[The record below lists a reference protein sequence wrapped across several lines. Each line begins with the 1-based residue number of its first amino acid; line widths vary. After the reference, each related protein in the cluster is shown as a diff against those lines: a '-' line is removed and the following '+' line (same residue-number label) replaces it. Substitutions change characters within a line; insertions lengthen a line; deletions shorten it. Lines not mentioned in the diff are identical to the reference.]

1 MAEKRISYTVR
12 DFQDVRTE
20 LINFTK
26 SYYPDL
32 IDNFNDA
39 SIFSALLDLNAAVSD
54 NLHFHIDRSI
64 QETVLQYA
72 QQKSSI
78 FNIARTYGLKLPGQ
92 RPSVALVDFSIT
104 VPANGDKD
112 DERYEGILRRGS
124 QVTGVGQIFENVYD
138 IDFSS
143 PYNSQGFPNRLKI
156 PNFDG
161 NNNLLSYTITKR
173 EVVVNGITKV
183 FKQVITANDV
193 RPFFELFLPEK
204 NVLGVTSVIQKDGTN
219 YANVPTVAEFLTPTG
234 KWYEVDALAQDR
246 VFIED
251 PTKPS
256 DLPGVKV
263 GKYVVTSDKF
273 ITEYTPEGFLKMTFG
288 GGNNSAEDQLREFAR
303 SGIETQSMQN
313 YLNNFA
319 LGSTLKA
326 NTTIFVQYRIGGG
339 LATNIG
345 VNSINQIGTI
355 SFFVNGPSEST
366 NTAVVNSLRC
376 NNVTAAIGG
385 AGLPTLEEIRNFVS
399 FNFSAQDRAVTIND
413 YEALI
418 RKMPGQFGAPAKVAV
433 IEEDNKIRIKI
444 LSYDTSGALTSI
456 VSNTLLAN
464 LAEYLSN
471 YRMIN
476 DYISV
481 ETAEVIDLAL
491 EVSVVLDASQNQ
503 GVTVGTIINKI
514 SDYFN
519 PSTRQLGANVNLS
532 EINRIIQSENGVI
545 SLTELKVFNKTGGE
559 YSSSETSMRYLDS
572 ETKQID
578 PNDGT
583 IFALPNQVYQVR
595 YPNKDITV
603 KVKNFQTVSIS

>member
-173 EVVVNGITKV
+173 EIVVNGITKV

-345 VNSINQIGTI
+345 VNTINQIGTI

-433 IEEDNKIRIKI
+433 IEEDNKIKIKI

-456 VSNTLLAN
+456 VSNTLLTN

-519 PSTRQLGANVNLS
+519 PSTRQLGSNVNLS